1 MGKLFCCGGGGGGV
15 VWVGEEEGEGGGEG
29 GANLHFLF
37 LHQGRVFLTVYWVGE
52 GREGLIFTSYFYTRG
67 EFSLL
72 YIGWGGGL
80 PFFPETFVFIGIV
93 LLNRDLNLG
102 GN

>member
-1 MGKLFCCGGGGGGV
+1 MGWRGRWGDERGGAAGGQSLMGKLFCCGGGGGGV

-37 LHQGRVFLTVYWVGE
+37 LHQGGVFLTVYWVG
-52 GREGLIFTSYFYTRG
+52 
-67 EFSLL
+67 
-72 YIGWGGGL
+72 GGGL

>member
-1 MGKLFCCGGGGGGV
+1 V
-15 VWVGEEEGEGGGEG
+15 GEGGGG
-29 GANLHFLF
+29 
-37 LHQGRVFLTVYWVGE
+37 WGE

-72 YIGWGGGL
+72 YIGWGGGGL

>member
-1 MGKLFCCGGGGGGV
+1 MRGWGGEAAGGMRGGGQLEVSHSWVSCSVAGGGGGGV

-37 LHQGRVFLTVYWVGE
+37 LHQGGVFLAVYWVG
-52 GREGLIFTSYFYTRG
+52 
-67 EFSLL
+67 
-72 YIGWGGGL
+72 GGGL

>member
-37 LHQGRVFLTVYWVGE
+37 
-52 GREGLIFTSYFYTRG
+52 YTNG
-67 EFSLL
+67 EFSLC
-72 YIGWGGGL
+72 WVGGGL
-80 PFFPETFVFIGIV
+80 PYFLETFIFIGIV

>member
-1 MGKLFCCGGGGGGV
+1 MGEGGGGM
-15 VWVGEEEGEGGGEG
+15 GGGEG

-37 LHQGRVFLTVYWVGE
+37 LHQGRVFLILGGGE
-52 GREGLIFTSYFYTRG
+52 GG
-67 EFSLL
+67 E
-72 YIGWGGGL
+72 GL
-80 PFFPETFVFIGIV
+80 PFFPKTFIFIGIV

>member
-1 MGKLFCCGGGGGGV
+1 MGKLFCCGGEGGELSEWEREGGGM
-15 VWVGEEEGEGGGEG
+15 GGGEG

-37 LHQGRVFLTVYWVGE
+37 LHQGRVFLILG
-52 GREGLIFTSYFYTRG
+52 G
-67 EFSLL
+67 
-72 YIGWGGGL
+72 GGGL
-80 PFFPETFVFIGIV
+80 PFFPKTFIFIGIV

>member
-1 MGKLFCCGGGGGGV
+1 M
-15 VWVGEEEGEGGGEG
+15 GGGEG

-37 LHQGRVFLTVYWVGE
+37 LHQRRVFLILG
-52 GREGLIFTSYFYTRG
+52 G
-67 EFSLL
+67 
-72 YIGWGGGL
+72 GGGL
-80 PFFPETFVFIGIV
+80 PLFPKTFIFIGIV